1 MEKLLLNPKEAAEM
15 LSVSR
20 AKLYELLAAGKL
32 HSLRIDGCR
41 RIPVQAL
48 HTYVEGLGGDTSRA
62 DDRRLT
68 RSKPEINS
76 C

>member
-1 MEKLLLNPKEAAEM
+1 MDKLLLNPKEAADM

-32 HSLRIDGCR
+32 DSVRIDGCR

-48 HTYVEGLGGDTSRA
+48 YAYIERLSSNDTGGV
-62 DDRRLT
+62 DDFAA
-68 RSKPEINS
+68 
-76 C
+76 